1 MTDEPRNPK
10 ILLIEDDAFMVELLA
25 HGLRKAGFEM
35 EIAKNGEEG
44 VKKFPEV
51 KPDLIL
57 LDIVL
62 PDESGFNT
70 LRKIRRLP
78 QGPETGV
85 IVLSNLAEGSDVEEA
100 KRLGAVDYLVKAN
113 FSLDEIVDKIRAA
126 LRH

>member
-1 MTDEPRNPK
+1 MDNESKNPK
-10 ILLIEDDAFMVELLA
+10 ILLIEDDAFMVELLV
-25 HGLRKAGFEM
+25 HELQKAGFVIEV
-35 EIAKNGEEG
+35 AKSSEEG

-51 KPDLIL
+51 RPDLIL

-78 QGPETGV
+78 RGPETGV

-113 FSLDEIVDKIRAA
+113 FSLDEIVEKIRAA
-126 LRH
+126 LRR